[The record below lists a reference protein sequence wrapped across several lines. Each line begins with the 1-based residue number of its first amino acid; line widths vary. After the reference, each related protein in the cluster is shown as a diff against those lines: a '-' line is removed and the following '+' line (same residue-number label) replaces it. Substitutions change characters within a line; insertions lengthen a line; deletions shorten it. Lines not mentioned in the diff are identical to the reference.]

1 MLILLL
7 LCLTQMSS
15 FHHISQSTSIKSN
28 IKSISINSPFKNNVN
43 EEDFLID
50 IKMESSLESKL
61 IFQIDL
67 FIGLDKQDKQSFK
80 VMFDTGSTMLIVANK
95 NCKVCSSKIKKF
107 DETISKTALST
118 KENIGFNYGIGS
130 ASGVLYK
137 DYVSIGSLQP
147 VYLPFLLCDYIDLE
161 EIDGIIGSLPDENDN
176 DVNILN
182 LYKKNG
188 LIKKNMISKYLISD
202 TVAVLGIGEYPEAL
216 NKKMDNINK
225 CSINKPAVY
234 WECTSL
240 FLSKRKGDNEK
251 KYVLKEKMIFDTGSN
266 YNFVSK
272 SVFEMIVSVMEFD
285 KLVSKGICQYITKVF
300 NSVVCYKSV
309 FYNSIDELN
318 LGLFLNEAGSTKN
331 ILSFKLNELFIPSLD
346 TFTFVF
352 KGRLGNDNNKN
363 IIGMATL
370 RNFITVFNNEDST
383 VEFANLD
390 DVSSINKTGFITK
403 PVIVND
409 KSREELI
416 EMQLKPDQVLSKNE
430 LERIEILL
438 KTMKISVGDEKF
450 INMLKYI
457 PLYHKA
463 IENHEKFI
471 GSKFE
476 NQMYLNLLEIHQTVY
491 KYWSK

>member
-7 LCLTQMSS
+7 LCLTQISS
-15 FHHISQSTSIKSN
+15 FHHPSQSTSIKSN
-28 IKSISINSPFKNNVN
+28 IKSINIPNSFQNNIN

-50 IKMESSLESKL
+50 IKMTSSLESKL
-61 IFQIDL
+61 MFEIDL
-67 FIGLDKQDKQSFK
+67 FIGLHNQDKQSFK

-118 KENIGFNYGIGS
+118 KENKGFNYGIGS
-130 ASGVLYK
+130 VSGVVYK
-137 DYVSIGSLQP
+137 DYVSIGSLHP

-161 EIDGIIGSLPDENDN
+161 EFDGIIGSLPDETDN
-176 DVNILN
+176 DVNIVN
-182 LYKKNG
+182 IYKKNG

-202 TVAVLGIGEYPEAL
+202 TEAVLGIGEYPEAL
-216 NKKMDNINK
+216 NKKMDTINK

-251 KYVLKEKMIFDTGSN
+251 KYDLNEKIIFDTGSN

-272 SVFEMIVSVMEFD
+272 RVFEMIVSVMEFD
-285 KLVSKGICQYITKVF
+285 KLVNKGICQYITSVF
-300 NSVVCYKSV
+300 KSVVCFKSV

-331 ILSFKLNELFIPSLD
+331 VLSLKLNELFISSLD

-352 KGRLGNDNNKN
+352 KGRLDDDNKRN

-370 RNFITVFNNEDST
+370 RNFITMFNNEDST

-390 DVSSINKTGFITK
+390 EVGLNNKTGIISK
-403 PVIVND
+403 PVINND
-409 KSREELI
+409 KSREVLM
-416 EMQLKPDQVLSKNE
+416 EMRLKPDQVLSKNE
-430 LERIEILL
+430 LERMEILL

-457 PLYHKA
+457 PSYLRA
-463 IENHEKFI
+463 IENYEKFI
-471 GSKFE
+471 GSEFE
-476 NQMYLNLLEIHQTVY
+476 NQMYLNLLELHQRFY